1 RGLLSGGGQRRHAQA
16 CRPRARHGA
25 GSGGAVPGRT
35 FGRAG
40 PDQLAPARRS
50 DPRAARQSGRHG
62 GNGHARA
69 PEHFRD
75 RQQLGFPRPGDQEPA
90 RDGRSA
96 RIAGQSA
103 GPQGGTFSDPQRRR
117 ACRLAGARRPIQ
129 QKGDDRMKRANPAV
143 VGGFVV
149 GAVVLVV
156 IGLLVFGGIGWFA
169 QTNTYIAYFPGSVKG
184 LQVGAP
190 VDFRGVTIGEVKEIR
205 VLFDPAQV
213 SARIPVIME
222 LDPTQIDVIGG
233 REVVTQPEDADQL
246 LEAGLA
252 AQLQLQSLLTG
263 LLFVNLDFYP
273 EAQAR
278 LVGGEQPYPEI
289 PTIPSDLEQLQERAG
304 DVAARLPDLLDQ
316 LNGLLAEANR
326 ALGQTSEDFS
336 SIVSDLA

>member
-1 RGLLSGGGQRRHAQA
+1 
-16 CRPRARHGA
+16 
-25 GSGGAVPGRT
+25 
-35 FGRAG
+35 
-40 PDQLAPARRS
+40 
-50 DPRAARQSGRHG
+50 
-62 GNGHARA
+62 
-69 PEHFRD
+69 
-75 RQQLGFPRPGDQEPA
+75 
-90 RDGRSA
+90 
-96 RIAGQSA
+96 
-103 GPQGGTFSDPQRRR
+103 
-117 ACRLAGARRPIQ
+117 
-129 QKGDDRMKRANPAV
+129 MKRANPAV

-316 LNGLLAEANR
+316 LNGLLAEVNR

-336 SIVSDLA
+336 SIVSDLAVISREAREATPELVARTTAATEDIRRVAETMEGLLETNRDAIGAMIDEWTTTASAMRRMADQVEQLVAENRQGLRDFTQGGLYEYTGLALDAQRLVDQLTRITEELERDPARFLFGDRAQGVRAE